1 MINELLE
8 INYYMNINVYQ
19 QFSIKL
25 KLINITLNKNFLLI
39 LCLFLKIN
47 YDVNISKN
55 WKFLIKFYFNK
66 IFNIL
71 NITFKEFINLVI

>member
-25 KLINITLNKNFLLI
+25 KLINITLNKKFVLI
-39 LCLFLKIN
+39 LCLFLIIN
-47 YDVNISKN
+47 YDINISKN
-55 WKFLIKFYFNK
+55 YLFLIKF
-66 IFNIL
+66 
-71 NITFKEFINLVI
+71 

>member
-25 KLINITLNKNFLLI
+25 KLINITLNKKFLLI

-47 YDVNISKN
+47 YDKYFEKLKN
-55 WKFLIKFYFNK
+55 LIKF
-66 IFNIL
+66 
-71 NITFKEFINLVI
+71 

>member
-25 KLINITLNKNFLLI
+25 KLINITLNKKFLLI

-47 YDVNISKN
+47 YD
-55 WKFLIKFYFNK
+55 
-66 IFNIL
+66 
-71 NITFKEFINLVI
+71 